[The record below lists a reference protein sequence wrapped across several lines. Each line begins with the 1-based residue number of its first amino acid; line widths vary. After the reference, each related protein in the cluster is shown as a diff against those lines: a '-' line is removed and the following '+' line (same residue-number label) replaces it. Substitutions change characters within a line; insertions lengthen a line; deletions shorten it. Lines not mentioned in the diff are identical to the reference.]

1 MRTLRIAVFI
11 IAVRV
16 FIHLAQADNTEQLAA
31 DQNVLRTAGVE
42 IEAGPLLEY
51 FKKRTLFDDDLK
63 KVKELVRKLGD
74 DVIVE
79 RNRAANELI
88 ALGPPVRLLLR
99 EALGSEDV
107 EVVRRATNCL
117 EAIERDLKPD
127 VTAAAARML
136 LRHKPPSATK
146 ALLDFLP
153 FAEDESTAEEVRH
166 VLVGLA
172 LRDGKPD
179 SILIEG
185 TSDRMPVRRAASIEA
200 LLLGN
205 AMAPEE
211 GRKFLKDNDTSVRL
225 AAALALTR
233 REDKESVPALIA
245 LLTDLPSDQ
254 AGQVED
260 ELCRLAGDKA
270 PAVSLGDDDA
280 SRKKCREAWS
290 EWWTKNA
297 AAIDLKALGD
307 SRRMLGYT
315 LITTLDNRNTGKV
328 YELGPDG
335 KLRWTIGNLSFPIDA
350 QVLPGERVLI
360 AEMNG
365 NRVTERD
372 CKTGEIIKDAEWSFQ
387 LPVACRRLPNGNT
400 FIAGRN
406 GMVEYDRNKKEV
418 FKYDCKDLVIWGAV
432 KLRNGEYGV
441 VTSMGTFTRIDS
453 TGKESNK
460 IDIGETNSHCLPDV
474 LPSGR
479 VLIPIWGEGK
489 VVEFNADGKGVWT
502 AQVNGPVCA
511 SRLPNG
517 NTLIASN
524 GNSKVVELDRNGKE
538 VWQHSTDDRPWR
550 VRRR

>member
-1 MRTLRIAVFI
+1 MRALRIAALVV
-11 IAVRV
+11 AVSGLPR
-16 FIHLAQADNTEQLAA
+16 FAHAQNAEQAAA
-31 DQNVLRTAGVE
+31 DQNVLRAAGIE
-42 IEAGPLLEY
+42 IEAGSLLQY

-74 DVIVE
+74 EAIVE
-79 RNRAANELI
+79 RNRAANDLI
-88 ALGPPVRLLLR
+88 AVGPPARPLLR
-99 EALGSEDV
+99 DALSGDDV

-117 EAIERDLKPD
+117 EAIERDLKPE

-136 LRHKPPSATK
+136 LQFKAAAASK

-153 FAEDESTAEEVRH
+153 FAENETTAEELRH

-179 SILIEG
+179 SVLIEG
-185 TSDRMPVRRAASIEA
+185 TSDRMPVRRAAAIEA

-205 AMAPEE
+205 ALGPEE
-211 GRKFLKDNDTSVRL
+211 GRKFLKDNDTAVRL
-225 AAALALTR
+225 AAAQALAR

-245 LLTDLPSDQ
+245 LITELPIDL
-254 AGQVED
+254 AGQIED
-260 ELCRLAGDKA
+260 ELCRLAGDQA
-270 PAVSLGDDDA
+270 PAVALGDDDA
-280 SRKKCREAWS
+280 SRKKCRDAWT
-290 EWWTKNA
+290 EWWSKNA
-297 AAIDLKALGD
+297 ETADIKVLGD

-315 LITTLDNRNTGKV
+315 LVTTLDDKNSGKV

-335 KLRWTIGNLSFPIDA
+335 KPRWEIKNLNFPIDA
-350 QVLPGERVLI
+350 QVLPGERVLV

-372 CKTGEIIKDAEWSFQ
+372 CKTGEIVKDGEWSFQ
-387 LPVACRRLPNGNT
+387 LPVACRRSPNGNT

-406 GMVEYDRNKKEV
+406 GMVEYDRNRKEV
-418 FKYDCKDLVIWGAV
+418 FKYDCNDLVIWGAA
-432 KLRNGEYGV
+432 KLRNGEYGI
-441 VTSMGTFTRIDS
+441 VTSTGTFMRIDS
-453 TGKESNK
+453 KGKEGSK
-460 IDIGETNSHCLPDV
+460 IDIGETNSQCLPDA

-479 VLIPIWGEGK
+479 VLLPIWSEGK
-489 VVEFNADGKGVWT
+489 VVEFNADGKEVWT
-502 AQVNGPVCA
+502 AQVNGPVSAC
-511 SRLPNG
+511 RLPNG

-538 VWQHSTDDRPWR
+538 VWQHIPDGRPWR